1 MRQRG
6 IRNLMDQT
14 VVTRRGVTMGD
25 VTDVQIDPAE
35 QRVLKLSV
43 DWVSDLRQVYGPDM
57 ELPFS
62 QITTFAPHQLVVADE
77 IAETAGLDLLNF
89 GDDGLFLNATQIL
102 DHPVRTQEGKELG
115 ALADVFF
122 DEDDGA
128 IIGYEVINERS
139 ENDHTR
145 SLILAPSTDLELRQD
160 AVIVPD
166 RVKTVSVSATPDLSL
181 REAQE
186 RQEEMDYVFEADEPE
201 KRTDDPDLGY
211 NDAMNSDGLVPDP
224 NVYPYGHRV
233 GFVEEDPDSLL
244 G

>member
-6 IRNLMDQT
+6 IRNLMDLT
-14 VVTRRGVTMGD
+14 VVTRRGVSMGD
-25 VTDVQIDPAE
+25 VSDVQIDPAE
-35 QRVLKLSV
+35 QRVLRLAV
-43 DWVSDLRQVYGPDM
+43 AWVSDLRQVFGPDM
-57 ELPFS
+57 DLPFS
-62 QITTFAPHQLVVADE
+62 QITNFDPHQLVVADE

-89 GDDGLFLNATQIL
+89 GEDGLFLNASQIL

-115 ALADVFF
+115 TLADVFF

-128 IIGYEVINERS
+128 IIGYEVTTERS
-139 ENDHTR
+139 ETEHTR
-145 SLILAPSTDLELRQD
+145 ALILSPSTDLEWRQD

-166 RVKTVSVSATPDLSL
+166 RVKTVSVTATPDLAL
-181 REAQE
+181 REAQD
-186 RQEEMDYVFEADEPE
+186 RQDEEDYIFEADEPD

-211 NDAMNSDGLVPDP
+211 NDEGNSDGLVPDP

>member
-6 IRNLMDQT
+6 IRNLMDLT

-25 VTDVQIDPAE
+25 VSDVQIDPAE
-35 QRVLKLSV
+35 QRVLKLTV

-57 ELPFS
+57 DLPFS
-62 QITTFAPHQLVVADE
+62 QIANFDPHQLVVADE
-77 IAETAGLDLLNF
+77 IAETAGLDLLNY
-89 GDDGLFLNATQIL
+89 GDDGLFLTATQLL
-102 DHPVRTQEGKELG
+102 DHPVRTQEGRDLG
-115 ALADVFF
+115 TLADVFF

-128 IIGYEVINERS
+128 IIGYEVVSERS
-139 ENDHTR
+139 EAEHTR
-145 SLILAPSTDLELRQD
+145 SLILSPSTDLEWRQE

-166 RVKTVSVSATPDLSL
+166 RVKTVSVSATPDLSR
-181 REAQE
+181 REAQDQ
-186 RQEEMDYVFEADEPE
+186 QEDLDYVFEADEPD

-211 NDAMNSDGLVPDP
+211 NDELNSDGLVPDP

-233 GFVEEDPDSLL
+233 GFIEEDPDSLL